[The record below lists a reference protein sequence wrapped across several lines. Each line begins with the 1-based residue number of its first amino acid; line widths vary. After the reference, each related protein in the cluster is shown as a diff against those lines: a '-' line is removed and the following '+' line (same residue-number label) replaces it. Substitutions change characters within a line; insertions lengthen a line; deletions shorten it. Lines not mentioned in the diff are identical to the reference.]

1 MATMLPLL
9 GDYLF
14 VFVARL
20 TDVSLSTVR
29 FMLMMRGKRLVAAAI
44 GLVEIAV
51 WVTAL
56 GRVLASLDNP
66 LKVVFYCLGFAS
78 GIYVGQIIEEKL
90 AVGLSTVQI
99 IPSSH
104 DAADLLTD
112 RLRAA
117 GHGVT
122 VLTGEGLH
130 GPRKVLLVTV
140 QRKGLGSVMDI
151 ARKTDPGLF
160 VTVLDARTALGG
172 TMRLRK

>member
-1 MATMLPLL
+1 MAAVLPLI

-14 VFVARL
+14 VFAARL
-20 TDVSLSTVR
+20 ADVSLSTVR
-29 FMLMMRGKRLVAAAI
+29 FMLMIRGKRLVAALI
-44 GLVEIAV
+44 GLVEIAI
-51 WVTAL
+51 WVNAL
-56 GRVLASLDNP
+56 GRVLAALDNP

-78 GIYVGQIIEEKL
+78 GIYAGQIIEEKL
-90 AVGLSTVQI
+90 AVGLATVQI
-99 IPSSH
+99 IPSSYE
-104 DAADLLTD
+104 AAELLTQ

-140 QRKGLGSVMDI
+140 QRKGLQSVVAM
-151 ARKTDPGLF
+151 AREDDPALF
-160 VTVLDARTALGG
+160 LTVLDARSALGG